1 MFEFTCDK
9 CGTPLLVEDL
19 TTLAREKH
27 KRLMTCTHCHVVIP
41 AEKIIARA
49 KVMAAEMIREALASL
64 NVPCVPDAS
73 AARASAQA
81 NHPQH

>member
-1 MFEFTCDK
+1 MFEFMCDK
-9 CGTPLLVEDL
+9 CGTPLLIEDL

-49 KVMAAEMIREALASL
+49 KVMAAEMIREALESL
-64 NVPCVPDAS
+64 NVPCVPDARTDS
-73 AARASAQA
+73 ALVQVS
-81 NHPQH
+81 HPQH